1 MAVTAFT
8 CVSRCALADGRAF
21 GSVGPYEQIDGTA
34 QFAVDPTSSFN
45 QSITDIHLA
54 PRDDNGL
61 VRFTADVRILSP
73 VDARRGNHRLLLDVP
88 NRGNRLGLTMFNHA
102 PRATNPLAP
111 LDPGNGFL
119 MGQGYTIVWC
129 GWQHDVPS
137 ADGLMRAHV
146 PEAHDADGPISGQ
159 MLVKFQPNAPSQVQ
173 LLSDRLHHP
182 YPAAHLQDPAATLLV
197 RDHDDAP
204 PEVIT
209 RDQWSFARTDNG
221 QVVPDA
227 SHIYLASGFVP
238 GKLYQVIY
246 TTAGAPVIG
255 LGLLTTRDIVSF
267 LRYDEAGSEHP
278 CAGDIQ
284 YAYAFGASQS
294 GRYLRQFLYL
304 GLNEDEQQRSVFD
317 GLLVHIAGGKRGGDF
332 NQRFGQPSSTQKPSM
347 SDRFPFTDTT
357 QTDPETGHTD
367 GLLERLAAKQKL
379 PKIFLTNSS
388 TEYWRGDASLIHTDI
403 EGSHDVPPSCSVRIY
418 HFAGT
423 QHASGILPLTDTNPR
438 DGSRGQHVFNCV
450 DYTPLLRAAL
460 VRLDRW
466 VTAQEEPA
474 PSRYPSFADGTAV
487 LPEQTAAVFT
497 ALPGVRFPDHLPRV
511 VRFDFG
517 PEAEA
522 GVITVLPPKA
532 GIAYPHFVPAV
543 DEDGNERSGIR
554 LPDISVPL
562 ATYTGWNG
570 RHPEIGAPDQLIG
583 LMGATL
589 PFAPTQP
596 EREALGDPRLSIEER
611 YPSKTTYLERVTM
624 AAQELVTA
632 GYLLEEDVET
642 VVEQAS
648 YRYDLLATRSIDL
661 SRLGAGIPT
670 SR

>member
-1 MAVTAFT
+1 
-8 CVSRCALADGRAF
+8 
-21 GSVGPYEQIDGTA
+21 
-34 QFAVDPTSSFN
+34 
-45 QSITDIHLA
+45 
-54 PRDDNGL
+54 
-61 VRFTADVRILSP
+61 
-73 VDARRGNHRLLLDVP
+73 
-88 NRGNRLGLTMFNHA
+88 MFNHA

-119 MGQGYTIVWC
+119 MRQGYTIVWC

-146 PEAHDADGPISGQ
+146 PEARDADSPISGQ
-159 MLVKFQPNAPSQVQ
+159 ILVKFQPNAPSQVQ
-173 LLSDRLHHP
+173 LLSDRLHRP
-182 YPAAHLQDPAATLLV
+182 YPAAHLQEPDATLLV

-204 PEVIT
+204 PQVIP
-209 RDQWSFARTDNG
+209 RDQWSFARPENSKI
-221 QVVPDA
+221 VPDA

-246 TTAGAPVIG
+246 TTAEAPVIG

-267 LRYDEAGSEHP
+267 LRYGDAGSENP

-347 SDRFPFTDTT
+347 SDRFPFTDTV
-357 QTDPETGHTD
+357 QTDPETGRTD
-367 GLLERLAAKQKL
+367 GLLERLAAKQKC

-388 TEYWRGDASLIHTDI
+388 TEYWRGDASLIHTDVQ
-403 EGSHDVPPSCSVRIY
+403 GSHDVPPSPSVRIY
-418 HFAGT
+418 HLAGT

-438 DGSRGQHVFNCV
+438 DGSRGQQVFNCV
-450 DYTPLLRAAL
+450 DYPPLLRAAL

-466 VTAQEEPA
+466 VTAQEEPP

-487 LPEQTAAVFT
+487 LPEQTAATFT
-497 ALPGVRFPDHLPRV
+497 ALPGVRFPAHLPRV

-522 GVITVLPPKA
+522 GVLTVLPPKA
-532 GIAYPHFVPAV
+532 GMAYPHFVPAV

-570 RHPEIGAPDQLIG
+570 RHPEMGAPDQLIG

-589 PFAPTQP
+589 PFAPTQQ

-611 YPSKTTYLERVTM
+611 YPSKSAYLERVTI
-624 AAQELVTA
+624 AAQALVTA

-648 YRYDLLATRSIDL
+648 HRYDLLVTRSIDL
-661 SRLGAGIPT
+661 SRLGAGITT